1 MNNEKVID
9 VEASETSTKANP
21 KLGEA
26 LASLGGLIWSL
37 AVYILLYPFRRG
49 REVFKSKTTAG
60 RVLRIATIWVAVVA
74 LVGIFSA
81 GNRGE
86 GVRYNSAVALAA
98 AIEGEY
104 SQAGQYAWKTVTL
117 SPKPGLM
124 TRAANALF

>member
-1 MNNEKVID
+1 MNSDKVID
-9 VEASETSTKANP
+9 VEATETSTKADP

-26 LASLGGLIWSL
+26 LSNLGGLIWSL
-37 AVYILLYPFRRG
+37 TVFLLMYPFRRV

-60 RVLRIATIWVAVVA
+60 RVLRIATIWVAVVVA
-74 LVGIFSA
+74 TGVFSA

-98 AIEGEY
+98 VIEGEY